1 MLNVIWWKFGTFPNF
16 WPQKRLWT
24 LGIHFISFSFIF
36 SSSHISGENKK
47 APQKVWNGATVV
59 GRATRCAS
67 SMKGWGGLLPHWNL
81 SLLFYSSKDFL
92 FKIGVWLPH
101 IHSRQLIQNIT
112 LSYVIYYFTPK
123 WLFKYVSAEI
133 LPNKRSLPPLGL
145 EPMTNIISPGYYLLY
160 RIYTSMNYI
169 KNFA

>member
-16 WPQKRLWT
+16 WPQKRLWP

-67 SMKGWGGLLPHWNL
+67 SMKGWGGFCLIEIYHC
-81 SLLFYSSKDFL
+81 FFIHQ
-92 FKIGVWLPH
+92 KIF
-101 IHSRQLIQNIT
+101 IQNRSIAATSRQLIQYIT
-112 LSYVIYYFTPK
+112 LSYVIYNFTPK